1 MSKKRVSQGPDAA
14 PATPRWETGR
24 MNDKRPSGAKTLAYI
39 LLAMLAILAVIVA
52 LGVWA
57 TRG

>member
-1 MSKKRVSQGPDAA
+1 MEDNRS
-14 PATPRWETGR
+14 
-24 MNDKRPSGAKTLAYI
+24 SGGKALAYI
-39 LLAMLAILAVIVA
+39 LLAMLAIIAVIVA

>member
-1 MSKKRVSQGPDAA
+1 M
-14 PATPRWETGR
+14 E
-24 MNDKRPSGAKTLAYI
+24 DKRPSGGKALAYI

-57 TRG
+57 TRGT